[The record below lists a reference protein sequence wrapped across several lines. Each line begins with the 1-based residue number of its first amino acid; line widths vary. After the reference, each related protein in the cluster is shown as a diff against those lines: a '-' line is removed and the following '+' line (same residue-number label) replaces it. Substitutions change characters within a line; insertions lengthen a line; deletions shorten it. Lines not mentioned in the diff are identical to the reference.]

1 MNFHKLK
8 GLKQHIL
15 ITHGFCGSGVWVWP
29 SCVLPGL
36 VRTQSRCQLGS
47 WSCLK
52 LDIPFQA
59 HVAVGTQVLLEGDW
73 GPHPGVP
80 KAGPIPVVCFF
91 KANRELLPLERLSPS
106 FKGLLLMKPGSPRIP
121 SVYSNSSSADLWP
134 SLQPQHSLT
143 SALFDGPEV
152 SHTQGERDYMG
163 CQIQEVGVIGVT
175 WESVTLSYLWM
186 LLS

>member
-15 ITHGFCGSGVWVWP
+15 ITHSFCGSGVWVWP
-29 SCVLPGL
+29 SCILPGL

-59 HVAVGTQVLLEGDW
+59 HVAVGTQVLLAVDW

-80 KAGPIPVVCFF
+80 KAGPIPWYASSKPTENPSHLKDPV
-91 KANRELLPLERLSPS
+91 LPLRAFFWWSQAHPWSPLSIPTHHQLICGLPYSRSILSP
-106 FKGLLLMKPGSPRIP
+106 LLYLMAQK
-121 SVYSNSSSADLWP
+121 
-134 SLQPQHSLT
+134 
-143 SALFDGPEV
+143 
-152 SHTQGERDYMG
+152 
-163 CQIQEVGVIGVT
+163 
-175 WESVTLSYLWM
+175 
-186 LLS
+186 